1 MFNDFV
7 KGNLDFMTEKDDA
20 QIKDRRLLSTIA
32 TLLSVNSSDAEK
44 ALCSRVVA
52 ARGDVVEK
60 GHTLEQ
66 ARYGRD
72 AFSKVH
78 ESHLAAT
85 LDIDVIVYC

>member
-1 MFNDFV
+1 MRNKFCNDFI
-7 KGNLDFMTEKDDA
+7 KGNLDFVTEKDEA
-20 QIKDRRLLSTIA
+20 QVQDGRLLSTIA
-32 TLLSVNSSDAEK
+32 TLLSVNSNDAQK

-78 ESHLAAT
+78 
-85 LDIDVIVYC
+85 V